1 VAGRALLFIDGNNWY
16 HSLRDLG
23 LHNVAG
29 LDYAALSRKLVGPS
43 EWLGTRYYIGQV
55 RQVGNTQLY
64 ADQRRFLAS
73 LPATDRRISCH
84 LGRIEPRTVRDQT
97 AAELLQY
104 LSHLPARL
112 APDVFHDLLALAR
125 RHQHATVMVEKAVDV
140 MLAVDMV
147 VMAERD
153 EFDTAYLLSAD
164 GDFTHA
170 VGAVRSAGKS
180 IYVASP
186 SSAAQLASVA
196 TAFIRLQRGWFD
208 DCYQPRPRS

>member
-16 HSLRDLG
+16 HSLRGLG
-23 LHNVAG
+23 LHDVAG

-64 ADQRRFLAS
+64 ADQRRFLSSLRAS
-73 LPATDRRISCH
+73 DRRISCH
-84 LGRIEPRTVRDQT
+84 LGRIEARKVRNQ
-97 AAELLQY
+97 AATELIEY
-104 LSHLPARL
+104 LYHLPGRL
-112 APDVFHDLLALAR
+112 DTDVFHDLLALAR
-125 RHQHATVMVEKAVDV
+125 RHQRATVMVEKAVDV

-153 EFDTAYLLSAD
+153 EFDAAYLLSAD

-170 VGAVRSAGKS
+170 VGAVRSAGKRV
-180 IYVASP
+180 YVASP
-186 SSAAQLASVA
+186 SSGAQLASVA
-196 TAFIRLQRGWFD
+196 NAFIRLHRGWFD
-208 DCYQPRPRS
+208 DCYKP

>member
-1 VAGRALLFIDGNNWY
+1 MAARALLFIDGNNWY
-16 HSLRDLG
+16 HSLRDTG

-29 LDYAALSRKLVGPS
+29 LNYAALSRKLVVPS
-43 EWLGTRYYIGQV
+43 EWIGTRYYIGQV

-73 LPATDRRISCH
+73 LRASDRRISCH
-84 LGRIEPRTVRDQT
+84 LGRIEPRTVRSQA
-97 AAELLQY
+97 AAELVKY
-104 LSHLPARL
+104 LNHLPARL

-125 RHQHATVMVEKAVDV
+125 RHQRATVMVEKAVDV

-153 EFDTAYLLSAD
+153 EFDAAYLLSAD

-170 VGAVRSAGKS
+170 VSAVRSAGKRVF
-180 IYVASP
+180 VASP
-186 SSAAQLASVA
+186 SSGAQLASVA
-196 TAFIRLQRGWFD
+196 TAFIRLHRGWFD
-208 DCYQPRPRS
+208 DCYKP

>member
-1 VAGRALLFIDGNNWY
+1 VAARALLFIDGNNWY
-16 HSLRDLG
+16 HSLRDIG

-73 LPATDRRISCH
+73 LRATDRRISCH
-84 LGRIEPRTVRDQT
+84 LGRIEPRTVKSQA
-97 AAELLQY
+97 AAELLKY
-104 LSHLPARL
+104 LNHLPARL
-112 APDVFHDLLALAR
+112 DAGVFHDLLALAR
-125 RHQHATVMVEKAVDV
+125 RHQRATVMIEKAVDV

-153 EFDTAYLLSAD
+153 EFDAAYLLSAD

-170 VGAVRSAGKS
+170 VGVVRSAGKRV
-180 IYVASP
+180 YVASP
-186 SSAAQLASVA
+186 SSGAQLASIA
-196 TAFIRLQRGWFD
+196 NAFIRLDQGWFR
-208 DCYQPRPRS
+208 DCYRV